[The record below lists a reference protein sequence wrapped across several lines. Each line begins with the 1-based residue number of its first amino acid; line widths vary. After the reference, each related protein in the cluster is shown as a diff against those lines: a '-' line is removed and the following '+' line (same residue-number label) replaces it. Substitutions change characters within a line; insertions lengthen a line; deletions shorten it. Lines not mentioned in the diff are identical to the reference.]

1 LGAEAATW
9 VGSHIC
15 FYRPWTTSSGMAG
28 KLPAQSTPAENG
40 FSRQRGQ
47 E

>member
-1 LGAEAATW
+1 MDNQQRRGRKTGPDLQ
-9 VGSHIC
+9 
-15 FYRPWTTSSGMAG
+15 
-28 KLPAQSTPAENG
+28 AQSTPAENG